1 MTVYLEMSFVY
12 MQTSG
17 WTYENEDS
25 FYSYAYFS
33 FAFVDHFSFRLRNA
47 FRKKK
52 QICGM
57 LMILTPIQNS
67 GEQPRWVMTRDL
79 LCIYLKD
86 HLRARLCVV
95 RFSFNA

>member
-52 QICGM
+52 TD
-57 LMILTPIQNS
+57 LWNVDDSDPNS
-67 GEQPRWVMTRDL
+67 EFGRTTEVGDDSRFVM
-79 LCIYLKD
+79 YLFERPFESKIM
-86 HLRARLCVV
+86 R
-95 RFSFNA
+95 S